1 VLSLVGQL
9 QTNYLEY
16 PWVELAVVLD
26 TASFFCAQAPKV
38 KALAAMA
45 TIMIALMNFNVS
57 RLLSLPVAPPV

>member
-1 VLSLVGQL
+1 
-9 QTNYLEY
+9 LEY